1 MKHRSVSWIVV
12 TSMVLFCLVACS
24 SPEPAQIEGPTRTI
38 ITGEREVLVPE
49 DAQRIIALDVGTAV
63 DMIALGVEPIGIV
76 DYGRRDTIAF
86 FSYPHQTIPSMGDS
100 DGPNYE
106 AILAQSPDLMV
117 GRLENISWLSDAEAQ
132 LAAIAPIALSDATSA
147 EWDEHL
153 QFVGDAINK
162 RAEADV
168 LVSIF
173 DRRLAEFREAYESTG
188 RHETETIAIIRSRAS
203 LFNIYANNYFITQ
216 LVKDAGLNMPEG
228 YEDLPARNRTSLE
241 ELDQLSSDYL
251 FVVARNEDEAG
262 ALAEA
267 RDTPL
272 WQLLPSVQKDQVY
285 EVEFSIWVSGWNVG
299 GANIVLDN
307 LFEIILGQE
316 SPTPN
321 PLAEYILDDY

>member
-1 MKHRSVSWIVV
+1 ML
-12 TSMVLFCLVACS
+12 MLAVAVAGCS
-24 SPEPAQIEGPTRTI
+24 PPEPAAIEGPTRTI
-38 ITGEREVLVPE
+38 MTGDREVIVPD

-86 FSYPHQTIPSMGDS
+86 FSYPHQDIPSMGDS
-100 DGPNYE
+100 EGPNYE
-106 AILAQSPDLMV
+106 AILAQNPDLMV
-117 GRLENISWLSDAEAQ
+117 GRLENIGWLNDAEAQ

-147 EWDEHL
+147 NWDEHL

-162 RAEADV
+162 RAEADD
-168 LVSIF
+168 LVATF
-173 DRRLAEFREAYESTG
+173 DQRIKEFREAYAATG
-188 RHETETIAIIRSRAS
+188 RNETETIAIIRSRAS
-203 LFNIYANNYFITQ
+203 LFNIYANNYFITG
-216 LVKDAGLNMPEG
+216 LVKDAGLKMPEG
-228 YEDLPARNRTSLE
+228 YEDLPARNRLSLE
-241 ELDQLSSDYL
+241 ELDTLSSDYL

-267 RDTPL
+267 RETPL

-307 LFEIILGQE
+307 LFEIVLGQE
-316 SPTPN
+316 SSTPN
-321 PLAEYILDDY
+321 PLAEYILDEY